1 MLAKLNGKISTG
13 LKTISLRSDS
23 FNIRFDS
30 FSNKSIVTM
39 SHGVSIKMEG
49 SDLAMLKEFKN
60 EWNYVWVY
68 THRILVYDEYETT

>member
-60 EWNYVWVY
+60 E
-68 THRILVYDEYETT
+68 